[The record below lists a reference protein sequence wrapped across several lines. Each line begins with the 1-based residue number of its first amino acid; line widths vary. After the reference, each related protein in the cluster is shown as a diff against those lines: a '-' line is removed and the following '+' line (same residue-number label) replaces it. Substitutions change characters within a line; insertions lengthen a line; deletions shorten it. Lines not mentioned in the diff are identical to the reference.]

1 LIILSLPAVVVAA
14 QAVVVVPAAL
24 LPAVAASYLE
34 RIPSRSVLVV
44 RRLQPVVTVFSISSP
59 LLVAAT
65 VVIGIPIQ
73 IH

>member
-1 LIILSLPAVVVAA
+1 LPAVVVAA

-44 RRLQPVVTVFSISSP
+44 RRLQPEVTVFSMPSP
-59 LLVAAT
+59 LLVVAT
-65 VVIGIPIQ
+65 EAIGMSIIQ
-73 IH
+73 IA